1 MKYKVNGEHREI
13 GDEIITVSEILTK
26 ERVKNQDMV
35 AVQFNGDFLN
45 KAFFGSTPVKDGDE
59 VEFVYFM
66 GGGQWRRQ
74 E

>member
-1 MKYKVNGEHREI
+1 MKYKVNGEYREI
-13 GDEIITVSEILTK
+13 DDEIITVSEILTK

-35 AVQFNGDFLN
+35 AVQFNNDFLN

-66 GGGQWRRQ
+66 GGGQWRT
-74 E
+74 

>member
-13 GDEIITVSEILTK
+13 SGEIITVSEILTK

-45 KAFFGSTPVKDGDE
+45 KAFFDSTPVKDGDE
-59 VEFVYFM
+59 VEFVFFM
-66 GGGQWRRQ
+66 GGGQWRT
-74 E
+74 